1 MKYKVKIK
9 IFIFGWRQGRDGGG
23 SVTYVVTTWNNYSIY
38 ILLCNLVINIKKDI
52 PHTCTPYLFDNRIP
66 LYPRYREFLV
76 RQYCAIIIKLSKIVL
91 SSLLTSIR
99 D

>member
-23 SVTYVVTTWNNYSIY
+23 SVTYVVITWNNYSIY

-52 PHTCTPYLFDNRIP
+52 PHTCTPYLFDNHTLIP
-66 LYPRYREFLV
+66 TV
-76 RQYCAIIIKLSKIVL
+76 QSILSA
-91 SSLLTSIR
+91 SILR
-99 D
+99 NYN

>member
-38 ILLCNLVINIKKDI
+38 IPLCNLVINIKKDT
-52 PHTCTPYLFDNRIP
+52 PHTCTPYLFDNRTLIST
-66 LYPRYREFLV
+66 V
-76 RQYCAIIIKLSKIVL
+76 Q
-91 SSLLTSIR
+91 SIFSASILR
-99 D
+99 NYN

>member
-23 SVTYVVTTWNNYSIY
+23 SVTYVVITWNNYSIY

-52 PHTCTPYLFDNRIP
+52 PHTCTPCLFDNRTLIST
-66 LYPRYREFLV
+66 V
-76 RQYCAIIIKLSKIVL
+76 Q
-91 SSLLTSIR
+91 SIFSASILR
-99 D
+99 NYN